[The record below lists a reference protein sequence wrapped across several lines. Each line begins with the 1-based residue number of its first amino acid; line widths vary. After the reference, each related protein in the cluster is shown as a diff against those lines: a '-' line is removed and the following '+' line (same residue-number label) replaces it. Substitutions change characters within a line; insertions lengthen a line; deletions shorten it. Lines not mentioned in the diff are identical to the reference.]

1 MAILCYVAECGEPW
15 QVKGC
20 RLAVFPTMEEL
31 SNGAGITGIIC
42 RHLEKRRIQ
51 FEKVL
56 LCVWQLLLWHQM
68 DSVSF
73 WCQCNREVKKT
84 SDSKG
89 SADWIIC
96 GRLLLQKD
104 TCKIRPPPHNITP
117 HLPLDTESNKVRLLL
132 MTTCPT
138 LDSPPLCTIRTN
150 VVSCFRWEIMSR
162 CQIKTNGLCSSGC
175 SD

>member
-96 GRLLLQKD
+96 GRCYRKTRARSD
-104 TCKIRPPPHNITP
+104 PHHTISPPIS
-117 HLPLDTESNKVRLLL
+117 PLTLKAIKSDCCWWPRVRLWILHP
-132 MTTCPT
+132 CV
-138 LDSPPLCTIRTN
+138 R
-150 VVSCFRWEIMSR
+150 
-162 CQIKTNGLCSSGC
+162 
-175 SD
+175 